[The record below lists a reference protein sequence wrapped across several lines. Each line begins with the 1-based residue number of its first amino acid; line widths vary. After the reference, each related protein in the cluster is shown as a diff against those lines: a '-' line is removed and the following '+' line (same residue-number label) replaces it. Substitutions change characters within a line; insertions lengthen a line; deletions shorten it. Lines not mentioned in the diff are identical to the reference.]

1 MTKEE
6 AKKRIAEAGKQYLEE
21 LNGTVIYKNGDA
33 FTVGYSAF
41 YAGSIDCL
49 RPLDIDMFRWNV
61 DENVSE
67 FEGKT
72 VYSLTLGEIA
82 EQLREMKYTGMLT
95 LFVNRATNGAVYQLG
110 NYGEYKWFELGKL
123 RGFC

>member
-6 AKKRIAEAGKQYLEE
+6 AKKQAQKIRKQHLEE
-21 LNGTVIYKNGDA
+21 LNQTVIYKNSDA
-33 FTVGYSAF
+33 FTLGYSAF

-49 RPLDIDMFRWNV
+49 TRLGEDMFQWNV
-61 DENVSE
+61 DENASE
-67 FEGKT
+67 FEEKT

-95 LFVNRATNGAVYQLG
+95 LFVNRATSGEVYQLG